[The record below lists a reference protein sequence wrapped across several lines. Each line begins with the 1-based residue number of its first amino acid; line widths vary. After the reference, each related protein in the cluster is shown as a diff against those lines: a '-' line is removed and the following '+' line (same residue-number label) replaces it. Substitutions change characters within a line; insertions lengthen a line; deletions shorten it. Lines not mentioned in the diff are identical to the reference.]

1 MWVGGHA
8 GDDNMDRMFGKDG
21 YVPVSDM
28 KDASSKVIKEFKKV
42 VLNQYK

>member
-1 MWVGGHA
+1 
-8 GDDNMDRMFGKDG
+8 
-21 YVPVSDM
+21 VPVSDM